1 MKPYIINREQ
11 YRKIKKMDHQ
21 QLSDWLRRFTK
32 NYYEKVKGKIKQ
44 DTIEIISKDYD
55 ITEKS
60 SDELYLSYEENKKY
74 MKQALEGVKGIGAK
88 REQEFLNIYDE
99 LLGKAQENLKDKN
112 VAN

>member
-21 QLSDWLRRFTK
+21 QLSDWLKRFTES
-32 NYYEKVKGKIKQ
+32 YYEKVKSRIKD
-44 DTIEIISKDYD
+44 DTVEIISKDYE
-55 ITEKS
+55 IKEKS
-60 SDELYLSYEENKKY
+60 GDDLYLSYEENKKY

>member
-1 MKPYIINREQ
+1 MTTYMLTREQ
-11 YRKIKKMDHQ
+11 YKKIKKMDHKK
-21 QLSDWLRRFTK
+21 LSDWLKRFAD
-32 NYYEKVKGKIKQ
+32 NYYEKMKNKIKD
-44 DTIEIISKDYD
+44 DTVEIISKDYD

-74 MKQALEGVKGIGAK
+74 MKQALESVKGIGAK